1 MEITYIKT
9 INKGYIDSVQ
19 TLETETKFIN
29 IEDTVNEISIL
40 SISKGEYRLL
50 LNLFNNAPIAEPGYK
65 YRLTQELT
73 WEKVEEPIIEE
84 EEIDDAAN
92 IE

>member
-1 MEITYIKT
+1 MEITYIKI

-29 IEDTVNEISIL
+29 IEDTVNQISIL

-50 LNLFNNAPIAEPGYK
+50 LNLFNNAPIAEPGYMYK
-65 YRLTQELT
+65 LTQELA
-73 WEKVEEPIIEE
+73 WEKVEKPIIEE

-92 IE
+92 ID